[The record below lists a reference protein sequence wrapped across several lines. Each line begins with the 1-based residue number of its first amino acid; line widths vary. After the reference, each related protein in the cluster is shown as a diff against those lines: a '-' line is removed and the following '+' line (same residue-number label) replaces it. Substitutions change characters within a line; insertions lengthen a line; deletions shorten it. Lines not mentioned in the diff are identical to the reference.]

1 MTNFG
6 GKQAKLCETLRKLSA
21 SEQNKFH
28 ACVLNVANQKIAV
41 NKFVSYELFC
51 PQVDI
56 IYLIY
61 IICYYRQLAIATL
74 DWNRVER

>member
-1 MTNFG
+1 MTRLAVNEQNF
-6 GKQAKLCETLRKLSA
+6 AKHEGSCVL
-21 SEQNKFH
+21 EQNKFH
-28 ACVLNVANQKIAV
+28 ACVLNVANQKLAV